1 LRRVTIAIEGGD
13 KCWDCPKFRRKG
25 VGTPWTSPGDVE
37 MITVFLGGVFA
48 AYFDVVSEARILAA
62 ELSVLRSV
70 VTDPH
75 G

>member
-1 LRRVTIAIEGGD
+1 LREGIGAGIAGGQE
-13 KCWDCPKFRRKG
+13 
-25 VGTPWTSPGDVE
+25 GTPWTSPGDVE

-62 ELSVLRSV
+62 ELSVLRSI

-75 G
+75 LWCCK